1 MLRPNFLGDRLS
13 PLNSI
18 ISCEGFDRCVS
29 IVGLDNGELGK
40 MDWWN
45 EDFGRLL
52 RVKVERCHSGISEVT
67 STHLHCLIDNF
78 RCLK

>member
-1 MLRPNFLGDRLS
+1 MCRLLTFDS
-13 PLNSI
+13 SELQMCHALKELIKEDVNLN
-18 ISCEGFDRCVS
+18 EV
-29 IVGLDNGELGK
+29 DN
-40 MDWWN
+40 DWWN